1 MAKIFSTEQLSLN
14 GDSIRIKSSAAGAFE
29 ITDANSNVLMS
40 RDGIETNFSSLH
52 SSSSLEAGVVDGE
65 ISSLQAKGV
74 SDLSGAVGTKD
85 TEISSLQAKEVSDL
99 SGAVATKDT
108 EISSLQ
114 AKEVSDIA
122 TLTSASSLEAG
133 VVDGEISSLQAKEV
147 SDISSLSELIGD
159 NDVVAVSA
167 DLTANDTSKTV
178 SFGRTFSA
186 SPKVVATMVGGA
198 SDPIIG
204 VQLSAVST
212 SEATFQFSDDIPNN
226 NYKLEVLASL

>member
-1 MAKIFSTEQLSLN
+1 M
-14 GDSIRIKSSAAGAFE
+14 
-29 ITDANSNVLMS
+29 
-40 RDGIETNFSSLH
+40 
-52 SSSSLEAGVVDGE
+52 
-65 ISSLQAKGV
+65 
-74 SDLSGAVGTKD
+74 
-85 TEISSLQAKEVSDL
+85 
-99 SGAVATKDT
+99 
-108 EISSLQ
+108 
-114 AKEVSDIA
+114 
-122 TLTSASSLEAG
+122 
-133 VVDGEISSLQAKEV
+133 
-147 SDISSLSELIGD
+147 SELIGD

-167 DLTANDTSKTV
+167 DLAANDTSKTV